1 MTISTWKLTK
11 DTTPRKRRFIKD
23 SKLRKTR
30 FYETFESLKVDSPKK
45 STFRNFWRKIRNFIE
60 KRKTRFFENSIFFFE
75 IPVLKFPGEFK
86 KKCEFGSGWKMYI
99 FVKTSTWIVYRVYL
113 ASLFTRHLNLFFYW
127 TYTHWD
133 KLRTNRPDKN
143 LIRAYYLLP
152 GKCRENVRKWPKIFE
167 KNIKK
172 MGIPCTT
179 ELNRFKSNRNVGVL
193 LLSRKK
199 AVKEVNHVFWI
210 AF

>member
-1 MTISTWKLTK
+1 MEYKYFNQSLPYSTNHCHPKDTFSEIHQKMTIPTWKITE
-11 DTTPRKRRFIKD
+11 DTSLRKRRFMID
-23 SKLRKTR
+23 SNLRKTR
-30 FYETFESLKVDSPKK
+30 FYETFESIDFPKK
-45 STFRNFWRKIRNFIE
+45 STFEIFDEKLETQSKIRDSFSRFLFKNF
-60 KRKTRFFENSIFFFE
+60 KMN
-75 IPVLKFPGEFK
+75 L

-152 GKCRENVRKWPKIFE
+152 GKCRENVRKWQKIFSQSLCS
-167 KNIKK
+167 I
-172 MGIPCTT
+172 
-179 ELNRFKSNRNVGVL
+179 
-193 LLSRKK
+193 
-199 AVKEVNHVFWI
+199 
-210 AF
+210 